1 MVMIVAFNL
10 LQLAVAGYA
19 LWRGGGPERAVALL
33 LLAASLAT
41 IVTPATYRVS
51 YFTVFYAV
59 MWIDLALFLG
69 LAAVAAF
76 ADRFWP
82 MWLTALQLVALGAHG
97 VRAIDP
103 QLWAA
108 AYWLVTTKIAYPML
122 LLLFVGTLRH
132 RQRRAAGLPERS
144 WSHAGRSDEALREG
158 VASIR

>member
-1 MVMIVAFNL
+1 MPVIVAFNL
-10 LQLAVAGYA
+10 AQLGITGYA
-19 LWRGGGPERAVALL
+19 LWRGGGPERAVAAL

-41 IVTPATYRVS
+41 IATPTIDRVS

-69 LAAVAAF
+69 LAAVAAL

-82 MWLTALQLVALGAHG
+82 MWLAALQLVALGAHG

-103 QLWAA
+103 TLWAA

-122 LLLFVGTLRH
+122 LLLFAGTWRH
-132 RQRRAAGLPERS
+132 RRRLAAGLPEWS
-144 WSHAGRSDEALREG
+144 WSHGGRGDEG
-158 VASIR
+158 VHPS